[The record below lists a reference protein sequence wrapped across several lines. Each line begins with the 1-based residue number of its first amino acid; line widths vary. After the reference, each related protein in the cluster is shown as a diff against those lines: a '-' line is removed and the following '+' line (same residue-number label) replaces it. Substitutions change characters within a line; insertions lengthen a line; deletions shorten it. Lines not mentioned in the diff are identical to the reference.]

1 MSIRVKLYLGGYWV
15 TTLVL
20 LDSSTEVSLIYLR
33 LLRLEDL
40 IYLNNYIIVSALF
53 NTIVKLLGSYDLY
66 IQVQDSFRVVD

>member
-1 MSIRVKLYLGGYWV
+1 MSIRVKLYLGGYWITV
-15 TTLVL
+15 LVL
-20 LDSSTEVSLIYLR
+20 LNSGTEVSLIYLR

-53 NTIVKLLGSYDLY
+53 NIIIKLLRSYNLY